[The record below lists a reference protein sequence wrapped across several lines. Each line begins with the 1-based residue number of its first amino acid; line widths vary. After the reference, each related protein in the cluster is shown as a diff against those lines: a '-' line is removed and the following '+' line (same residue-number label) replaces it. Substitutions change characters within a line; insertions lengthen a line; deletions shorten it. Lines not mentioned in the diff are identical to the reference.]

1 MQPLEGAVDG
11 RGRVLFLEQAP
22 PQVEARVG
30 AAREGAGRGAVRR
43 LEISQL
49 LQPLEY
55 QRRDLAPDGEIQP
68 RQRVGGER
76 SKTPPIHFDQSI
88 VWPAWIGGES
98 GKNHSSLEGVSSSA
112 PAPPP
117 PVSTLLTPRC
127 CFTRASTSADMSGW
141 SFKYNLAFSRP
152 CPIRSLPYEYQA
164 PDFSMIP
171 ASAAI
176 STSSD
181 SWLMPSSN
189 MMSNS
194 AWRNGG
200 ATLFFTTFTRTWF
213 PMTTSRSLTGA
224 IRRMSS
230 RTDA

>member
-1 MQPLEGAVDG
+1 MG
-11 RGRVLFLEQAP
+11 
-22 PQVEARVG
+22 
-30 AAREGAGRGAVRR
+30 R
-43 LEISQL
+43 LEIRQL
-49 LQPLEY
+49 LQALQH
-55 QRRDLAPDGEIQP
+55 QRTDLPAQGQVESD
-68 RQRVGGER
+68 QRFGRER
-76 SKTPPIHFDQSI
+76 RKTPPIHVAQPI

-98 GKNHSSLEGVSSSA
+98 GENHSSLAALSSSA
-112 PAPPP
+112 TTPPGS
-117 PVSTLLTPRC
+117 VLLTPRC

-141 SFKYNLAFSRP
+141 SFRYNLAFSRP

-164 PDFSMIP
+164 PDFSMMP

-200 ATLFFTTFTRTWF
+200 ATLFFTTFTRT
-213 PMTTSRSLTGA
+213 
-224 IRRMSS
+224 
-230 RTDA
+230 